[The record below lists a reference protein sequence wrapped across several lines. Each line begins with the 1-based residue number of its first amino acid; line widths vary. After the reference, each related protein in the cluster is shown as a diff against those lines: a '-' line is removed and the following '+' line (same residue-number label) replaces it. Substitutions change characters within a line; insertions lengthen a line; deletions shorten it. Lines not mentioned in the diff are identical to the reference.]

1 MKKNAVNRLLTR
13 VMFNRADLVIVL
25 SDDWKSKVEAVACKA
40 AVVKLFNPAPRAEW
54 IDDGVVGNTLNILFL
69 GRLSIRKGTYDLL
82 ECIKDQKAFYLEKDV
97 KFIVAGDGD
106 VNEVRSF
113 VDSNGLN
120 RLINVPGWVSGERKK
135 RYLSNADIYIL
146 PSYHEQ
152 MPMSILE
159 AMAYGVPVISTS
171 VAGIPELI
179 EDGMNG
185 ILIDPG
191 DREHL
196 KNALQELIASRE
208 KRISMG
214 RENLKRVAETFDG
227 RIIIRELVSIYNRL

>member
-1 MKKNAVNRLLTR
+1 MFWIAKIFQSKVIVHIHGANYEMFMTKNAVNRLLTR

-54 IDDGVVGNTLNILFL
+54 INDGDIGSNTLNILFL

-113 VDSNGLN
+113 VGQQWIKSPDKRSGLGF
-120 RLINVPGWVSGERKK
+120 RREKK
-135 RYLSNADIYIL
+135 AISVKRRYLYSAFL
-146 PSYHEQ
+146 S
-152 MPMSILE
+152 
-159 AMAYGVPVISTS
+159 
-171 VAGIPELI
+171 
-179 EDGMNG
+179 
-185 ILIDPG
+185 
-191 DREHL
+191 
-196 KNALQELIASRE
+196 
-208 KRISMG
+208 
-214 RENLKRVAETFDG
+214 
-227 RIIIRELVSIYNRL
+227 